1 MTEKNHGQPAN
12 VMATILQNLPAEAE
26 ITRVE
31 YEGPRIALYTKKP
44 RFLYEHNF
52 IISDI
57 VNLVKKRVVVR
68 TDKSIRRSE
77 EEAREIIGNAV
88 PAEAGLQQM
97 FFDDA
102 LGEALVELKKP
113 NLIGPDRDS
122 STVNLV
128 EETGWRIK
136 IRKGPPMPS
145 NTIQTIY
152 HIFKTGADDR
162 ERFLREAGDRIF
174 RIKLSS
180 DPEITIHTLGAFNEV
195 GRSSVLVTTPESKIL
210 LDCGIHPGQKHPWDA
225 YPRLDWANIEF
236 DELDAVIVS
245 HAHMDHHAFIPVLY
259 KYGYDGPVY
268 SAEPT
273 LPLMT
278 LLQQDFV
285 KIASI
290 EGSNVLY
297 DMKDVREAVKHTI
310 TLPYGLVTD
319 VSPDVKL
326 VLNNAGHILGSAICH
341 LHIGD
346 GAHNIIYT
354 GDFKYGPTMLLDP
367 ATSNFP
373 RAETLIMESTYGAKE
388 DIMPSR
394 EEVEMNLVNTVN
406 KTLTEGGKVLI
417 PSPAV
422 GRSQEIMLVL
432 NQYMKNGAL
441 MECPIFLEGMISE
454 ATAIHMSY
462 PEYLARGLKSQILD
476 TEENPFMSEYFTNI
490 EHASNRDEALREGPA
505 IIMATSGMLEGGPVM
520 EYLENVASS
529 EKGKIVFVSY
539 QIPGTLGRRV
549 LDGARQVSLPHDG
562 GKIRIVDMRCAV
574 EKIEGFSGHSDYN
587 QLIRFVA
594 RLRPKLKHVI
604 VNHGERRKVENVT
617 NAVSRMFR
625 LPTSGPDVMEAI
637 RLR

>member
-1 MTEKNHGQPAN
+1 
-12 VMATILQNLPAEAE
+12 MATILQNLPAEAE

-44 RFLYEHNF
+44 KFLYQNNYV
-52 IISDI
+52 ISDI

-68 TDKSIRRSE
+68 TDKSIRRTE
-77 EEAREIIGNAV
+77 EEAREIISNAV
-88 PAEAGLQQM
+88 SAEAGLQQM

-102 LGEALVELKKP
+102 LGEAIVEIRKP
-113 NLIGPDRDS
+113 QLLGPDKDS
-122 STVNLV
+122 STADLV
-128 EETGWRIK
+128 EKTGWRIK
-136 IRKGPPMPS
+136 VRKASPIAS
-145 NTIQTIY
+145 NTLQTIY
-152 HIFKTGADDR
+152 HTFKTGADDR

-174 RIKLSS
+174 RGKLSS

-195 GRSSVLVTTPESKIL
+195 GRSAVLVTTPESKIL
-210 LDCGIHPGQKHPWDA
+210 MDCGIHPGQKYSWDA
-225 YPRLDWANIEF
+225 YPRLDWADLDF
-236 DELDAVIVS
+236 DDLDAAIVS
-245 HAHMDHHAFIPVLY
+245 HAHMDHHAFLPALY
-259 KYGYDGPVY
+259 KYGYDGPIY
-268 SAEPT
+268 ATEPT

-290 EGSNVLY
+290 GGGNMLY
-297 DMKDVREAVKHTI
+297 DMKDVREAIKHTI

-326 VLNNAGHILGSAICH
+326 VLNNAGHILGSSILH

-354 GDFKYGPTMLLDP
+354 GDFKYAPTMLLDP
-367 ATSNFP
+367 ATANFP

-388 DIMPSR
+388 DIMPNR
-394 EEVEMNLVNTVN
+394 DEVEMNLVNTVN
-406 KTLTEGGKVLI
+406 KTLSEGGKVLI

-432 NQYMKNGAL
+432 NQYMKNRSL
-441 MECPIFLEGMISE
+441 VECPIFLEGMISE

-462 PEYLARGLKSQILD
+462 PEYLERELRSQILD
-476 TEENPFMSEYFTNI
+476 TDENPFRSEYFTNI
-490 EHASNRDEALREGPA
+490 EHASNREEALREGPA

-520 EYLENVASS
+520 EYLENVAPS
-529 EKGKIVFVSY
+529 EKNKILFVSY
-539 QIPGTLGRRV
+539 QISGTLGRRV
-549 LDGARQVSLPHDG
+549 LDGARQINLPQDG
-562 GKIRIVDMRCAV
+562 GKIKIADMKCAV

-604 VNHGERRKVENVT
+604 INHGERRKVENVT

-625 LPTSGPDVMEAI
+625 LPASGPDVMEAI